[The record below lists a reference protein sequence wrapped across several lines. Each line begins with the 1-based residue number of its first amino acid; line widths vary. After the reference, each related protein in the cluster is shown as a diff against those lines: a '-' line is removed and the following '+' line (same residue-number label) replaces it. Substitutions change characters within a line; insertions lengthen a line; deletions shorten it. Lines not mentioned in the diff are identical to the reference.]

1 MSFPFVTAIINP
13 MCNTS
18 VHTCNYYVACTYYC
32 YNFTHHSAT
41 LITASF
47 EPVPYTM
54 INHSLISIY
63 PSSIFFLLDC
73 SLTIEKGS
81 VTGIIGKNGA
91 GKSTLYKAILNLIN
105 IDSGNILVFNKD
117 IKELDVKDKADI
129 GVVLADSFFSS
140 YLNIKDIRKIMM
152 DSYETFDVTF
162 FDKKVNEFELPVNKA
177 IKSFSFGMKAKLKML
192 CALSHN
198 AKILLLDEPTLGLDV
213 IARDEILELLREY
226 MAKDSDNTI
235 MISSHIASDL
245 ESLCDD
251 IYMIDDGKIILHE
264 DTDVLLSN
272 YAILKV
278 DDQTYESIDKNY
290 IYKVKKEDYG
300 YALLTNQK
308 QFYYENY
315 PKIVIQNCSIDDVIY
330 MMIKGK

>member
-1 MSFPFVTAIINP
+1 
-13 MCNTS
+13 
-18 VHTCNYYVACTYYC
+18 
-32 YNFTHHSAT
+32 
-41 LITASF
+41 
-47 EPVPYTM
+47 M
-54 INHSLISIY
+54 IQIKNIKKSY
-63 PSSIFFLLDC
+63 QDFLLDC

-226 MAKDSDNTI
+226 MAKASDNTI

-278 DDQTYESIDKNY
+278 DDQTYGSIDKNY

>member
-1 MSFPFVTAIINP
+1 
-13 MCNTS
+13 
-18 VHTCNYYVACTYYC
+18 
-32 YNFTHHSAT
+32 
-41 LITASF
+41 
-47 EPVPYTM
+47 M
-54 INHSLISIY
+54 IQIKNIKKSY
-63 PSSIFFLLDC
+63 QDFLLDC

-278 DDQTYESIDKNY
+278 DDQTYGSIDKNY

-330 MMIKGK
+330 MMIKVK

>member
-1 MSFPFVTAIINP
+1 
-13 MCNTS
+13 
-18 VHTCNYYVACTYYC
+18 
-32 YNFTHHSAT
+32 
-41 LITASF
+41 
-47 EPVPYTM
+47 M
-54 INHSLISIY
+54 IQIKNIKKSY
-63 PSSIFFLLDC
+63 QDFLLDC

-235 MISSHIASDL
+235 MISSHISSDL

-278 DDQTYESIDKNY
+278 DDQTYGSIYKNY
-290 IYKVKKEDYG
+290 IYNVKKEDYG

>member
-1 MSFPFVTAIINP
+1 
-13 MCNTS
+13 
-18 VHTCNYYVACTYYC
+18 
-32 YNFTHHSAT
+32 
-41 LITASF
+41 
-47 EPVPYTM
+47 M
-54 INHSLISIY
+54 IQIKNIKKSY
-63 PSSIFFLLDC
+63 QDFLLDC

-162 FDKKVNEFELPVNKA
+162 FDKTVNEFELPINKA

-226 MAKDSDNTI
+226 MAKASDNTI

>member
-1 MSFPFVTAIINP
+1 
-13 MCNTS
+13 
-18 VHTCNYYVACTYYC
+18 
-32 YNFTHHSAT
+32 
-41 LITASF
+41 
-47 EPVPYTM
+47 M
-54 INHSLISIY
+54 IQIKNIKKSY
-63 PSSIFFLLDC
+63 QDFLLDC

-117 IKELDVKDKADI
+117 IKELDVKDKANI

-162 FDKKVNEFELPVNKA
+162 FDRKVNEFELPVNKA

-226 MAKDSDNTI
+226 MAKASDNTI

>member
-1 MSFPFVTAIINP
+1 
-13 MCNTS
+13 
-18 VHTCNYYVACTYYC
+18 
-32 YNFTHHSAT
+32 
-41 LITASF
+41 
-47 EPVPYTM
+47 M
-54 INHSLISIY
+54 IQIKNIKKSY
-63 PSSIFFLLDC
+63 QDFLLDC

-177 IKSFSFGMKAKLKML
+177 IKSFYFGMKAKLKML

-278 DDQTYESIDKNY
+278 DDQTYGSIDKNY

>member
-1 MSFPFVTAIINP
+1 
-13 MCNTS
+13 
-18 VHTCNYYVACTYYC
+18 
-32 YNFTHHSAT
+32 
-41 LITASF
+41 
-47 EPVPYTM
+47 M
-54 INHSLISIY
+54 IQIKNIKKSY
-63 PSSIFFLLDC
+63 QDFLLDC

-226 MAKDSDNTI
+226 MAKASDNTI

>member
-1 MSFPFVTAIINP
+1 
-13 MCNTS
+13 
-18 VHTCNYYVACTYYC
+18 
-32 YNFTHHSAT
+32 
-41 LITASF
+41 
-47 EPVPYTM
+47 M
-54 INHSLISIY
+54 IQIKNIKKSY
-63 PSSIFFLLDC
+63 QDFLLDC

-117 IKELDVKDKADI
+117 IKELDVKDKANI

-315 PKIVIQNCSIDDVIY
+315 PKIIIQNCSIDDVIY

>member
-1 MSFPFVTAIINP
+1 
-13 MCNTS
+13 
-18 VHTCNYYVACTYYC
+18 
-32 YNFTHHSAT
+32 
-41 LITASF
+41 
-47 EPVPYTM
+47 M
-54 INHSLISIY
+54 IQIKNIKKSY
-63 PSSIFFLLDC
+63 QDFLLDC

-117 IKELDVKDKADI
+117 TKALDAKDKADI

>member
-1 MSFPFVTAIINP
+1 
-13 MCNTS
+13 
-18 VHTCNYYVACTYYC
+18 
-32 YNFTHHSAT
+32 
-41 LITASF
+41 
-47 EPVPYTM
+47 M
-54 INHSLISIY
+54 IQIKNIKKSY
-63 PSSIFFLLDC
+63 QDFLLDC

-117 IKELDVKDKADI
+117 IKELDVKDKANI

-162 FDKKVNEFELPVNKA
+162 FDKKVNEFELPVNKD

>member
-1 MSFPFVTAIINP
+1 
-13 MCNTS
+13 
-18 VHTCNYYVACTYYC
+18 
-32 YNFTHHSAT
+32 
-41 LITASF
+41 
-47 EPVPYTM
+47 M
-54 INHSLISIY
+54 IQIKNIKKSY
-63 PSSIFFLLDC
+63 QDFLLDC

-117 IKELDVKDKADI
+117 IKELDVKDKANI

-226 MAKDSDNTI
+226 MAKASDNTI

-315 PKIVIQNCSIDDVIY
+315 PKIIIQNCSIDDVIY

>member
-1 MSFPFVTAIINP
+1 
-13 MCNTS
+13 
-18 VHTCNYYVACTYYC
+18 
-32 YNFTHHSAT
+32 
-41 LITASF
+41 
-47 EPVPYTM
+47 
-54 INHSLISIY
+54 
-63 PSSIFFLLDC
+63 
-73 SLTIEKGS
+73 
-81 VTGIIGKNGA
+81 
-91 GKSTLYKAILNLIN
+91 
-105 IDSGNILVFNKD
+105 
-117 IKELDVKDKADI
+117 
-129 GVVLADSFFSS
+129 
-140 YLNIKDIRKIMM
+140 
-152 DSYETFDVTF
+152 
-162 FDKKVNEFELPVNKA
+162 
-177 IKSFSFGMKAKLKML
+177 
-192 CALSHN
+192 
-198 AKILLLDEPTLGLDV
+198 
-213 IARDEILELLREY
+213 

>member
-1 MSFPFVTAIINP
+1 
-13 MCNTS
+13 
-18 VHTCNYYVACTYYC
+18 
-32 YNFTHHSAT
+32 
-41 LITASF
+41 
-47 EPVPYTM
+47 M
-54 INHSLISIY
+54 IQIKNIKKSY
-63 PSSIFFLLDC
+63 QDFLLDC

-264 DTDVLLSN
+264 DTDVLFSN

>member
-1 MSFPFVTAIINP
+1 
-13 MCNTS
+13 
-18 VHTCNYYVACTYYC
+18 
-32 YNFTHHSAT
+32 
-41 LITASF
+41 
-47 EPVPYTM
+47 M
-54 INHSLISIY
+54 IQIKNIKKSY
-63 PSSIFFLLDC
+63 QDFLLDC

-117 IKELDVKDKADI
+117 IKELDVKDKANI

-177 IKSFSFGMKAKLKML
+177 VKSFSFGMKAKLKML

>member
-1 MSFPFVTAIINP
+1 
-13 MCNTS
+13 
-18 VHTCNYYVACTYYC
+18 
-32 YNFTHHSAT
+32 
-41 LITASF
+41 
-47 EPVPYTM
+47 M
-54 INHSLISIY
+54 IQIKNIKKSY
-63 PSSIFFLLDC
+63 QDFLLDC

-117 IKELDVKDKADI
+117 IKELDVKDKSDI

-278 DDQTYESIDKNY
+278 DDQTYGSIDKNY

>member
-1 MSFPFVTAIINP
+1 
-13 MCNTS
+13 
-18 VHTCNYYVACTYYC
+18 
-32 YNFTHHSAT
+32 
-41 LITASF
+41 
-47 EPVPYTM
+47 M
-54 INHSLISIY
+54 IQIKNIKKSY
-63 PSSIFFLLDC
+63 QDFLLDC

-213 IARDEILELLREY
+213 IARDEILELLRVY
-226 MAKDSDNTI
+226 MAKASDNTI

>member
-1 MSFPFVTAIINP
+1 
-13 MCNTS
+13 
-18 VHTCNYYVACTYYC
+18 
-32 YNFTHHSAT
+32 
-41 LITASF
+41 
-47 EPVPYTM
+47 M
-54 INHSLISIY
+54 IQIKNIKKSY
-63 PSSIFFLLDC
+63 QDFLLDC

-290 IYKVKKEDYG
+290 IYKVQKEDYG
-300 YALLTNQK
+300 YALLSNQK

>member
-1 MSFPFVTAIINP
+1 M
-13 MCNTS
+13 
-18 VHTCNYYVACTYYC
+18 
-32 YNFTHHSAT
+32 
-41 LITASF
+41 
-47 EPVPYTM
+47 
-54 INHSLISIY
+54 
-63 PSSIFFLLDC
+63 SIFSIIFFMNILKSMLYFRDIFFIMYILVLIRNVD
-73 SLTIEKGS
+73 SLYI
-81 VTGIIGKNGA
+81 NG
-91 GKSTLYKAILNLIN
+91 IN
-105 IDSGNILVFNKD
+105 I
-117 IKELDVKDKADI
+117 
-129 GVVLADSFFSS
+129 
-140 YLNIKDIRKIMM
+140 
-152 DSYETFDVTF
+152 
-162 FDKKVNEFELPVNKA
+162 KVINM
-177 IKSFSFGMKAKLKML
+177 I
-192 CALSHN
+192 
-198 AKILLLDEPTLGLDV
+198 
-213 IARDEILELLREY
+213 
-226 MAKDSDNTI
+226 SDNTI

>member
-1 MSFPFVTAIINP
+1 
-13 MCNTS
+13 
-18 VHTCNYYVACTYYC
+18 
-32 YNFTHHSAT
+32 
-41 LITASF
+41 
-47 EPVPYTM
+47 M
-54 INHSLISIY
+54 IQIKNIKKSY
-63 PSSIFFLLDC
+63 QDFLLDC

-81 VTGIIGKNGA
+81 FTGIIGKNGA

-162 FDKKVNEFELPVNKA
+162 FDKKVNEFELPVNQA

-278 DDQTYESIDKNY
+278 DDQTYGSIDKNY

>member
-1 MSFPFVTAIINP
+1 
-13 MCNTS
+13 
-18 VHTCNYYVACTYYC
+18 
-32 YNFTHHSAT
+32 
-41 LITASF
+41 
-47 EPVPYTM
+47 M
-54 INHSLISIY
+54 IQIKNIKKSY
-63 PSSIFFLLDC
+63 QDFLLDC

-81 VTGIIGKNGA
+81 VTGIIGKNGE

-117 IKELDVKDKADI
+117 IKELDVKDKANI

>member
-1 MSFPFVTAIINP
+1 
-13 MCNTS
+13 
-18 VHTCNYYVACTYYC
+18 
-32 YNFTHHSAT
+32 
-41 LITASF
+41 
-47 EPVPYTM
+47 
-54 INHSLISIY
+54 
-63 PSSIFFLLDC
+63 
-73 SLTIEKGS
+73 
-81 VTGIIGKNGA
+81 
-91 GKSTLYKAILNLIN
+91 
-105 IDSGNILVFNKD
+105 
-117 IKELDVKDKADI
+117 
-129 GVVLADSFFSS
+129 
-140 YLNIKDIRKIMM
+140 M

>member
-1 MSFPFVTAIINP
+1 
-13 MCNTS
+13 
-18 VHTCNYYVACTYYC
+18 
-32 YNFTHHSAT
+32 
-41 LITASF
+41 
-47 EPVPYTM
+47 M
-54 INHSLISIY
+54 IQIKNIKKSY
-63 PSSIFFLLDC
+63 QDFLLDC

-162 FDKKVNEFELPVNKA
+162 FDRKVNEFELPVNKA

-226 MAKDSDNTI
+226 MAKASDNTI

>member
-1 MSFPFVTAIINP
+1 
-13 MCNTS
+13 
-18 VHTCNYYVACTYYC
+18 
-32 YNFTHHSAT
+32 
-41 LITASF
+41 
-47 EPVPYTM
+47 M
-54 INHSLISIY
+54 IQIKNIKKSY
-63 PSSIFFLLDC
+63 QDFLLDC

-105 IDSGNILVFNKD
+105 IDSGNILVFNKY
-117 IKELDVKDKADI
+117 IKELDVKDKANI

-278 DDQTYESIDKNY
+278 DDQTYGSIDKNY

>member
-1 MSFPFVTAIINP
+1 
-13 MCNTS
+13 
-18 VHTCNYYVACTYYC
+18 
-32 YNFTHHSAT
+32 
-41 LITASF
+41 
-47 EPVPYTM
+47 M
-54 INHSLISIY
+54 IQIKNIKKSY
-63 PSSIFFLLDC
+63 QDFLLDC

-117 IKELDVKDKADI
+117 IKELDVKDKANI

-162 FDKKVNEFELPVNKA
+162 FDKKVNEFELPINKA

-226 MAKDSDNTI
+226 MAKVSDNTI

>member
-1 MSFPFVTAIINP
+1 
-13 MCNTS
+13 
-18 VHTCNYYVACTYYC
+18 
-32 YNFTHHSAT
+32 
-41 LITASF
+41 
-47 EPVPYTM
+47 M
-54 INHSLISIY
+54 IQIKNIKKSY
-63 PSSIFFLLDC
+63 QDFLLDC

-162 FDKKVNEFELPVNKA
+162 FDRKVNEFELPVNKA

>member
-1 MSFPFVTAIINP
+1 
-13 MCNTS
+13 
-18 VHTCNYYVACTYYC
+18 
-32 YNFTHHSAT
+32 
-41 LITASF
+41 
-47 EPVPYTM
+47 M
-54 INHSLISIY
+54 IQIKNIKKSY
-63 PSSIFFLLDC
+63 QDFLLDC

-162 FDKKVNEFELPVNKA
+162 FDRKVNEFELPVNKA

-290 IYKVKKEDYG
+290 IYKVKKVDYG

>member
-1 MSFPFVTAIINP
+1 
-13 MCNTS
+13 
-18 VHTCNYYVACTYYC
+18 
-32 YNFTHHSAT
+32 
-41 LITASF
+41 
-47 EPVPYTM
+47 M
-54 INHSLISIY
+54 IHIVNIKKSY
-63 PSSIFFLLDC
+63 QDFLLDC

>member
-1 MSFPFVTAIINP
+1 
-13 MCNTS
+13 
-18 VHTCNYYVACTYYC
+18 
-32 YNFTHHSAT
+32 
-41 LITASF
+41 
-47 EPVPYTM
+47 M
-54 INHSLISIY
+54 IQIKNIKKSY
-63 PSSIFFLLDC
+63 QDFLLDC

-308 QFYYENY
+308 QFYYVNY

>member
-1 MSFPFVTAIINP
+1 
-13 MCNTS
+13 
-18 VHTCNYYVACTYYC
+18 
-32 YNFTHHSAT
+32 
-41 LITASF
+41 
-47 EPVPYTM
+47 M
-54 INHSLISIY
+54 IQIKNIKKSY
-63 PSSIFFLLDC
+63 QDFLLDC

-117 IKELDVKDKADI
+117 IKELDVKDKANI

>member
-1 MSFPFVTAIINP
+1 
-13 MCNTS
+13 
-18 VHTCNYYVACTYYC
+18 
-32 YNFTHHSAT
+32 
-41 LITASF
+41 
-47 EPVPYTM
+47 M
-54 INHSLISIY
+54 IQIKNIKKSY
-63 PSSIFFLLDC
+63 QDFLLDC

-290 IYKVKKEDYG
+290 IYKVKKVDYG

>member
-1 MSFPFVTAIINP
+1 
-13 MCNTS
+13 
-18 VHTCNYYVACTYYC
+18 
-32 YNFTHHSAT
+32 
-41 LITASF
+41 
-47 EPVPYTM
+47 M
-54 INHSLISIY
+54 IQIKNIKKSY
-63 PSSIFFLLDC
+63 QDFLLDC

-117 IKELDVKDKADI
+117 IKELDVKDKANI

-278 DDQTYESIDKNY
+278 DDQSYESIDKNY
-290 IYKVKKEDYG
+290 IYKVIKEDYG

>member
-1 MSFPFVTAIINP
+1 
-13 MCNTS
+13 
-18 VHTCNYYVACTYYC
+18 
-32 YNFTHHSAT
+32 
-41 LITASF
+41 
-47 EPVPYTM
+47 M
-54 INHSLISIY
+54 IQIKNIKKSY
-63 PSSIFFLLDC
+63 QDFLLDC

-162 FDKKVNEFELPVNKA
+162 FDKKVNEFELPINKA

-226 MAKDSDNTI
+226 MAKASDNTI

>member
-1 MSFPFVTAIINP
+1 
-13 MCNTS
+13 
-18 VHTCNYYVACTYYC
+18 
-32 YNFTHHSAT
+32 
-41 LITASF
+41 
-47 EPVPYTM
+47 M
-54 INHSLISIY
+54 IQIKNIKKSY
-63 PSSIFFLLDC
+63 QDFLLDC

-140 YLNIKDIRKIMM
+140 YLNVKDIRKIMM

>member
-1 MSFPFVTAIINP
+1 
-13 MCNTS
+13 
-18 VHTCNYYVACTYYC
+18 
-32 YNFTHHSAT
+32 
-41 LITASF
+41 
-47 EPVPYTM
+47 M
-54 INHSLISIY
+54 IQIKNIKKSY
-63 PSSIFFLLDC
+63 QDFLLDC
-73 SLTIEKGS
+73 SLTIENGS

>member
-1 MSFPFVTAIINP
+1 
-13 MCNTS
+13 
-18 VHTCNYYVACTYYC
+18 
-32 YNFTHHSAT
+32 
-41 LITASF
+41 
-47 EPVPYTM
+47 M
-54 INHSLISIY
+54 IQIKNIKKSY
-63 PSSIFFLLDC
+63 QDFLLDC

-226 MAKDSDNTI
+226 MAKASDNTI

-278 DDQTYESIDKNY
+278 DEQTYESIDKNY